1 MAIRQ
6 IRIFVN
12 HTEGIDWAE
21 TLIGRVFRPL
31 VAEFSESLR
40 WFWFSRYGCPIGMPG
55 DDRGDCNFDV
65 IPDDFKQALPEG
77 NPDQPVHRSLR
88 FRFEVEDTYQ
98 AAFEARLNELIV
110 QHRYAI
116 SDIRL
121 YNGVG
126 DAGGTR
132 FLGVENRGPGRD
144 AERAKLIT
152 QLFQLMS
159 QLVMDALVG
168 PDEANRFHIE
178 HNDDRENPNGSTFES
193 VHHMFCN
200 ITEVPV
206 SILLG
211 TFLGTAKGVWPV
223 GRPTDSASVLALLM
237 SVRIVQ

>member
-31 VAEFSESLR
+31 VADFSESLR
-40 WFWFSRYGCPIGMPG
+40 WFWFLRYGCLIGKPG
-55 DDRGDCNFDV
+55 DDCGDCNFDI

-88 FRFEVEDTYQ
+88 FRFEVEDAHQ
-98 AAFEARLNELIV
+98 AAFEASLNELV
-110 QHRYAI
+110 AQHEYA
-116 SDIRL
+116 SSGCLD
-121 YNGVG
+121 YNQIG
-126 DAGGTR
+126 DAGGNR
-132 FLGVENRGPGRD
+132 FLGVENRLPGRD
-144 AERAKLIT
+144 VERANLVT

-168 PDEANRFHIE
+168 PDQANRFHVE
-178 HNDDRENPNGSTFES
+178 HNDDQQNPNGSTFES

-200 ITEVPV
+200 ITEVPI

-211 TFLGTAKGVWPV
+211 TFWGPPRGYRQMDGQPIAAVYLTY
-223 GRPTDSASVLALLM
+223 
-237 SVRIVQ
+237 